1 MMPPTFRMYL
11 WTSAYVTEKKKKK
24 PLKESTRNQSNL
36 DNPSGVPRGLPLGNL
51 NHFKLKLRLT
61 IRNIIKNNS
70 SNSAIK
76 RNKS

>member
-1 MMPPTFRMYL
+1 MMPATFRMDL
-11 WTSAYVTEKKKKK
+11 WTSAYVTEKKKKT
-24 PLKESTRNQSNL
+24 LKESTRSQSNL
-36 DNPSGVPRGLPLGNL
+36 DNPSGVPRGLPLRNL

-70 SNSAIK
+70 SNSAVK

>member
-1 MMPPTFRMYL
+1 MMPPTFRMDL
-11 WTSAYVTEKKKKK
+11 WTSAYVTEKKKT
-24 PLKESTRNQSNL
+24 LKESTRSQSNL
-36 DNPSGVPRGLPLGNL
+36 DNPSGVPRDLSLRNL
-51 NHFKLKLRLT
+51 NHFKMKLRLT